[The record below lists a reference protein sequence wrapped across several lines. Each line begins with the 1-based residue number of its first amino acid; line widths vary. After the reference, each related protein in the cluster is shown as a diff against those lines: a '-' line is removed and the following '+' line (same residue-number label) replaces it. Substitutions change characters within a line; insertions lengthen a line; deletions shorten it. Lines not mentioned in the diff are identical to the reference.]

1 MAEPQRFVTNLYFLL
16 VLLIVMLLVANQ
28 LQNNVTLINDARA
41 HGYYF
46 HVWERCVEN
55 MAQYCYHSMS
65 SNR

>member
-46 HVWERCVEN
+46 HGMGVG
-55 MAQYCYHSMS
+55 A
-65 SNR
+65 